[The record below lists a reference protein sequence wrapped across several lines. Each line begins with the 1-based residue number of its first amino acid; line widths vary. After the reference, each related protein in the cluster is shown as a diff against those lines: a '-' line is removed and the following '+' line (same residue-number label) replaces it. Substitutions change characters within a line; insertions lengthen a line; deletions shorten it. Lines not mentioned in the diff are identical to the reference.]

1 MTAAAPRNT
10 FKKFTNRSGLTKEEA
25 LARAADKDKDALSKM
40 TEEEFQHTVLK
51 PTGEVVSYHQE
62 SLMPQF
68 TGKNSVVPITEKE
81 YVEQFNSNLDLL
93 NDIVSK
99 RNKSG
104 VEYKITGLTEDGR
117 LMFETPKQT
126 VAKKLSEKQ
135 QKHWDAYTKDADK
148 YATERLKLRKRKD
161 GKWKF
166 ETDET
171 VLPDLFDSREDA
183 MKFLKEEITTALGPR
198 EISGTSSWGV
208 GVKPGQWRGEVEDIA
223 NTDYFR
229 SLPGLEMRN
238 TTASVFSDST
248 PRKGTGAYESI
259 NEYLKRL
266 DLGRVK
272 PGFNSQTEFSRGA
285 WENFIKSGRGVGF
298 YGNPSTIYG
307 TMKTILPPAAIVGT
321 AAMQEKKHG
330 GVHKYQTAGFENTI
344 PSDATAVRLPTLSRP
359 LRAIKTEDKKGF
371 DYQAYY
377 DKANKYLSR
386 PIFKGT
392 TLTAKDIA
400 DAAQEFYGAN
410 NYEYP
415 LDLLLTQGQIETKLG
430 KTLKS
435 QHNYFNVGNTDS
447 GATRNFGSAKESV
460 RNYMDLMYNDYLAKG
475 QKTPEDLLRS
485 KGFVNAAGN
494 RYASNPN
501 YETELDTQRKYIN
514 NYLVKQMG
522 GSYDTNQEISMYEW
536 ISGRP
541 EDSRKRYIKGGL
553 KNRVLYNKAKYKR

>member
-1 MTAAAPRNT
+1 MAPVAGATALRAAPIIGSALNTPIAGLSGATVGNAIGAGFATDAIVNRLPQVPGQISRGEYADAAANVATGALDLYGAGMLRPIYRGPKSINRNYATSDLKPKKYETDFGEPAPETGYVSGSYRPDYAAPGQSQILPPSFITWSNEAGGMTAAAPRNT

-51 PTGEVVSYHQE
+51 PTGEIVPYHQE

-68 TGKNSVVPITEKE
+68 TGKNNILPITEKE

-148 YATERLKLRKRKD
+148 YATERLKLREGKD

-171 VLPDLFDSREDA
+171 DLPESFNSREDA
-183 MKFLKEEITTALGPR
+183 MKFLKEEITSALGPR
-198 EISGTSSWGV
+198 EISGTNSWGV

-238 TTASVFSDST
+238 TTSSVFSDST
-248 PRKGTGAYESI
+248 PRIGTGAYEYI
-259 NEYLKRL
+259 NDYLKKL

-307 TMKTILPPAAIVGT
+307 TMKTILPPAAIVGA
-321 AAMQEKKHG
+321 AAMQEKK
-330 GVHKYQTAGFENTI
+330 
-344 PSDATAVRLPTLSRP
+344 
-359 LRAIKTEDKKGF
+359 
-371 DYQAYY
+371 
-377 DKANKYLSR
+377 
-386 PIFKGT
+386 
-392 TLTAKDIA
+392 
-400 DAAQEFYGAN
+400 
-410 NYEYP
+410 
-415 LDLLLTQGQIETKLG
+415 
-430 KTLKS
+430 
-435 QHNYFNVGNTDS
+435 
-447 GATRNFGSAKESV
+447 
-460 RNYMDLMYNDYLAKG
+460 
-475 QKTPEDLLRS
+475 
-485 KGFVNAAGN
+485 
-494 RYASNPN
+494 
-501 YETELDTQRKYIN
+501 
-514 NYLVKQMG
+514 QMG
-522 GSYDTNQEISMYEW
+522 G
-536 ISGRP
+536 
-541 EDSRKRYIKGGL
+541 YIRGGL